1 MCCRCPLRLQ
11 YAEGSCKEENI
22 RLEILAKIDMLK
34 DTNGLHIEDS
44 QSISST
50 QQYFKDE
57 IIMDEKRNHDTD
69 TIQMNIAFHNKEL
82 KQYQVRIHPDTGE
95 SGRIDTVLQL
105 KNDVLHV
112 YIVNVDNTYE
122 KMQETPVTSKD
133 EENFLSSLLF
143 QKYRKEAKD
152 YFRYQKQEQD
162 ATTVYTVELTNNE
175 KFSEYINKTDNKRED
190 IHFEELK
197 LSYTID
203 GKTILKTDMKQ
214 RYRTS
219 QDIQEQEYNRLSTET
234 TLHKTQR
241 IAASKQSPEFLK
253 LK

>member
-1 MCCRCPLRLQ
+1 M
-11 YAEGSCKEENI
+11 
-22 RLEILAKIDMLK
+22 
-34 DTNGLHIEDS
+34 
-44 QSISST
+44 
-50 QQYFKDE
+50 
-57 IIMDEKRNHDTD
+57 
-69 TIQMNIAFHNKEL
+69 
-82 KQYQVRIHPDTGE
+82 
-95 SGRIDTVLQL
+95 QL

-133 EENFLSSLLF
+133 KENFLSSLLF

-175 KFSEYINKTDNKRED
+175 KFSKYINKTDNKRGD

-203 GKTILKTDMKQ
+203 GF
-214 RYRTS
+214 
-219 QDIQEQEYNRLSTET
+219 ENRHETALSY
-234 TLHKTQR
+234 
-241 IAASKQSPEFLK
+241 ISGYSGAGI
-253 LK
+253 

>member
-1 MCCRCPLRLQ
+1 M
-11 YAEGSCKEENI
+11 
-22 RLEILAKIDMLK
+22 
-34 DTNGLHIEDS
+34 
-44 QSISST
+44 
-50 QQYFKDE
+50 
-57 IIMDEKRNHDTD
+57 
-69 TIQMNIAFHNKEL
+69 
-82 KQYQVRIHPDTGE
+82 
-95 SGRIDTVLQL
+95 QL

-133 EENFLSSLLF
+133 KENFLSSLLF

-175 KFSEYINKTDNKRED
+175 KFSEYINKTDNKRGD

-203 GKTILKTDMKQ
+203 GFENRHETALSYISGYGS
-214 RYRTS
+214 RYPSISSYSLSAIYFSFRNS
-219 QDIQEQEYNRLSTET
+219 GDCFDAAIRRVLCSVVSVDNRLYSC
-234 TLHKTQR
+234 
-241 IAASKQSPEFLK
+241 S
-253 LK
+253 